1 LHIANINCVLKTI
14 KSNTIADF
22 IHVDS
27 KGIVIIT
34 NNISSGSDL
43 QEIEKYVKNSLPSD
57 VENISSSRL
66 LQLKSYLKIIGIL
79 YISKK
84 TNNQI
89 SLDDIENILKNNYLF
104 NDIILASKPHIIKV
118 SPKSDIAII
127 WIDIWDMQN
136 RTNTKKVIN

>member
-1 LHIANINCVLKTI
+1 MHIANINCVLKTI

-27 KGIVIIT
+27 KRIVIIT

-43 QEIEKYVKNSLPSD
+43 QEIEKYVKNPLPSD

-89 SLDDIENILKNNYLF
+89 LLNDIENILKNNYLF

>member
-1 LHIANINCVLKTI
+1 MHIANINCVLKTI

-27 KGIVIIT
+27 KRIVIIT

-43 QEIEKYVKNSLPSD
+43 QEIEKYVKNPLPSD

-104 NDIILASKPHIIKV
+104 NNIILASKPHIIKV